1 MTYNFVNVKTDVIQQ
16 TNSCNYYTQLKAL
29 NYDLQYCDTSNQEA
43 KSSYLAFN
51 QRHVTFRKLIHDY
64 IQLQS
69 LDEQN
74 SLSTGETSLHYKCTS
89 QLAAISSGQGAQPFK
104 CNHVINIRI
113 TYGAPPWSSLAHL
126 YAINRYHQRCRYH
139 TAAHGVLMVV
149 YIFDTVCLE
158 LKLQIQFQGC
168 SSQLL

>member
-1 MTYNFVNVKTDVIQQ
+1 MIYSTVTQVIRKPNPSYL
-16 TNSCNYYTQLKAL
+16 TFQLKTRR
-29 NYDLQYCDTSNQEA
+29 N
-43 KSSYLAFN
+43 
-51 QRHVTFRKLIHDY
+51 FRKLIHDQY

-69 LDEQN
+69 LDEQTV
-74 SLSTGETSLHYKCTS
+74 LSTGAKPRCIINITS
-89 QLAAISSGQGAQPFK
+89 QLAAISSGQGRVTFK
-104 CNHVINIRI
+104 CNHVINIQNHLRR
-113 TYGAPPWSSLAHL
+113 APPWSSLAHL

-168 SSQLL
+168 SSRLL